1 MNNVKQITRKI
12 LFFHLITNK
21 GLKFVAHNIIEDSD
35 YAIVCII
42 PNTYGFE
49 DFALL
54 DVANNMGASFQNNS
68 AIEHVK
74 EYIRS
79 INSTIRFADEV
90 VTA

>member
-1 MNNVKQITRKI
+1 MNTVEQITSD
-12 LFFHLITNK
+12 LMFFHVLTTK
-21 GLKFVAHNIIEDSD
+21 GLKVVAHNILEDGD
-35 YAIVCII
+35 YAIACLI
-42 PNTYGFE
+42 PKTYGFE